1 MRFCPKCGARVS
13 LKRRG
18 ESVVLICPRCGY
30 SEVERVKAKEEESV
44 IRMGRREAVTVIEPT
59 EEKYQPL
66 PTTTAECPK
75 CGYGKAYWWIAQT
88 RSADEAPTRFFR
100 CVKCGYVW
108 REYA

>member
-1 MRFCPKCGARVS
+1 MRFCPRCGARVI
-13 LKRRG
+13 LKKKDNLL
-18 ESVVLICPRCGY
+18 VLECHRCGY
-30 SEVERVKAKEEESV
+30 NAVVDEGIREVSEVATRTEV
-44 IRMGRREAVTVIEPT
+44 VTVLGERS
-59 EEKYQPL
+59 EEIRAL

-75 CGYGKAYWWIAQT
+75 CSYDKAYWWMVQT

>member
-1 MRFCPKCGARVS
+1 MRFCPKCGARVI
-13 LKRRG
+13 LKKRDNLLLL
-18 ESVVLICPRCGY
+18 ECHRCGY
-30 SEVERVKAKEEESV
+30 NAVVDENVREVSEVTTSRF
-44 IRMGRREAVTVIEPT
+44 EAVTVVSGNT
-59 EEKYQPL
+59 ENIRAL

-75 CGYGKAYWWIAQT
+75 CGYDKAYWWMVQT